1 MPSFPLSP
9 RPDQSPWG
17 AVQQANQIAP
27 GIWSVTTASHGG
39 LLLSEARSAAM
50 PDALRLPGDA
60 YEEDCDWSLVYLA
73 FESELALQKTSTA
86 GFLQLAKDT
95 ARCWHPDRYA
105 AHTGECVEPNRSSVL
120 RTREAYRAA
129 IGEFCT
135 TTAWGDWA
143 DWVPEGKVGVIARKV
158 ISVNHLGRPTYADEE
173 ICALVD
179 KDAYRERGEVTV
191 LSAIPHT
198 IIDPPESIRPKRIA

>member
-1 MPSFPLSP
+1 
-9 RPDQSPWG
+9 
-17 AVQQANQIAP
+17 
-27 GIWSVTTASHGG
+27 
-39 LLLSEARSAAM
+39 M

-73 FESELALQKTSTA
+73 FESEPALQKTSTA
-86 GFLQLAKDT
+86 GFLQLARDT

-105 AHTGECVEPNRSSVL
+105 AHTGESVEPNQSSVL

-158 ISVNHLGRPTYADEE
+158 LSVNHLGRPTYTDDEV
-173 ICALVD
+173 CALVD

-191 LSAIPHT
+191 LSAIAHT
-198 IIDPPESIRPKRIA
+198 IIDPPETIRPKRIA